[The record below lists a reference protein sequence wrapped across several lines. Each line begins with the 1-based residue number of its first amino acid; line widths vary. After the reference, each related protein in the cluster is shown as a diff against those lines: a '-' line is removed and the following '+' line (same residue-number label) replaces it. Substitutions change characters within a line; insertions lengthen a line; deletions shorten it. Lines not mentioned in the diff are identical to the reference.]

1 MRFLERGLAILLCV
15 PFLAGCMGH
24 KTPEEPQTALPDRCT
39 AQEVETLEKESAGLT
54 VWSTYWD
61 CGNDLDTLQNE
72 ADNVDEISL
81 FAASFQNGE
90 VTIPDATTRMLK
102 NIRRRE
108 QLQDKTIYLSIVNDV
123 TENGK
128 SIQKD
133 TAILQKVLG
142 TDEAAQN
149 HAEQLVQL
157 ASENGF
163 DGIEIDYEKIR
174 KDLDLWQAFLNF
186 EQKLLVLAEQAGLQV
201 RIVLEPSTPVEQ
213 LHFPEGAEYVVMC
226 YNLYGGGT
234 EPGPKADLAFL
245 QQVYEKFRALPNLSY
260 ALANGGYIWENG
272 ETSATQCRAAEA
284 KELAE
289 KAGVAPERDESSGA
303 LYFSYTE
310 GRKTYTV
317 FYADD
322 QTLAQWA
329 KCLAELTGEKVSVS
343 LWRLS

>member
-1 MRFLERGLAILLCV
+1 MHFLERGLAILLCL
-15 PFLAGCMGH
+15 PLLTGCMGH
-24 KTPEEPQTALPDRCT
+24 KTPQEPEAALPDSCT
-39 AQEVETLEKESAGLT
+39 AQEVETLAKENASLT

-61 CGNDLDTLQNE
+61 CTDDLEILQQE

-90 VTIPDATTRMLK
+90 VTIPEASARMLK

-108 QLQDKTIYLSIVNDV
+108 QLQDKTIYLSVVNDV

-128 SIQKD
+128 SLQKD
-133 TAILQKVLG
+133 TAILQKVLA
-142 TDEAAQN
+142 TDEAAQT
-149 HAEQLVQL
+149 HAEQLVRL

-186 EQKLLVLAEQAGLQV
+186 EQKLLMLAKDAGLKV

-213 LHFPEGAEYVVMC
+213 LSFPEGAEYVLMC
-226 YNLYGGGT
+226 YNLYGNGT

-245 QQVYEKFRALPNLSY
+245 QQMYEKFRVLPNLSY
-260 ALANGGYIWENG
+260 ALANGGYLWETG
-272 ETSATQCRAAEA
+272 GTSATQCRAAEA
-284 KELAE
+284 QQLAE
-289 KAGVAPERDESSGA
+289 KAGTTPERDEGSGA
-303 LYFSYTE
+303 LHFSYTE
-310 GRKTYTV
+310 GGKNYTV

-329 KCLAELTGEKVSVS
+329 KCLEELTGEKISVS
-343 LWRLS
+343 LWRL